1 MLNANAKEK
10 MRELLGLLPMPW
22 LMFLSTLCLSVLSS
36 DVYFE
41 DALDDG
47 AYMRRE
53 HCLTKPYHGKQ
64 ALCERV
70 VAVVEI

>member
-1 MLNANAKEK
+1 MLLNAKEK
-10 MRELLGLLPMPW
+10 MREILGLLPMPR

-53 HCLTKPYHGKQ
+53 HCLTKPYHGEQ
-64 ALCERV
+64 AVCERV